1 MGRQGRKRGNKSI
14 IVREREGMIWL
25 VWKISVFPCSVLS
38 CFSLFLSIG
47 AMDMIWP
54 IGEREGV
61 MYVSEERGSALEY
74 ACVREKVCRYSL
86 SVKKMKG
93 KLFFY

>member
-1 MGRQGRKRGNKSI
+1 
-14 IVREREGMIWL
+14 
-25 VWKISVFPCSVLS
+25 
-38 CFSLFLSIG
+38 
-47 AMDMIWP
+47 MDMIWP